1 MLELAPKNT
10 QSDSAA
16 KPVEVILL
24 TVIQAA
30 AALQVSQRTI
40 FNLIDRGE
48 LDTIRIGK
56 SLRIHSDTLQAF
68 ARRGTRKPNYEG
80 KLIESLSP
88 AGIVQAQ

>member
-1 MLELAPKNT
+1 MLELAPKHM
-10 QSDSAA
+10 QPDSTA

-48 LDTIRIGK
+48 LETIRIGK
-56 SLRIHSDTLQAF
+56 SLRIHGDILRAF
-68 ARRGTRKPNYEG
+68 ARRGTRKNHEG

-88 AGIVQAQ
+88 AGLVVAQ